1 MHRLSCGLVLLR
13 MCAEPAGC
21 KPFSF
26 GMSSQMIVSATFS
39 AASRRSA
46 GLHRRCPRPG
56 PAGLETTRI
65 GVRSRAPRVRRR
77 QRRMHE
83 QRFSRAAS
91 DGACIADL
99 RESGI
104 AKSAARG
111 LGCDV
116 FLSVRRVG

>member
-1 MHRLSCGLVLLR
+1 

-39 AASRRSA
+39 AAGRWSADVSRQ
-46 GLHRRCPRPG
+46 CPRPG

-83 QRFSRAAS
+83 QRFSRAAL
-91 DGACIADL
+91 DGACNVDL
-99 RESGI
+99 RESGD
-104 AKSAARG
+104 REVCCEGFG
-111 LGCDV
+111 LRCFSFSSTG
-116 FLSVRRVG
+116 RMKGVGT